1 MSDFSVFDSTQA
13 DAFLESGM
21 QGFNAVL
28 PSDSRLTGEIA
39 AAGYISA
46 LWSVQVRIY
55 GVQFVDNLG
64 GVTTSNRVRIL
75 AHYVPYP
82 GIVYSGDFSSDYL
95 GAEALPI
102 EFYLPAYE
110 PYAGSNQFGNS
121 YWLAGGFGWRV
132 KLSYKNEYAISG
144 NWLKAWVGRRPYNS
158 SRPFEWH
165 VRNGISCTN
174 EAGTR
179 IFGQPAPYDL
189 AYATDSQLAFQVNN
203 PSVLGSYVHDSFVTD
218 NITPYQKGI
227 HVARVMLNLH
237 SFGVLPQF
245 PIEQRY
251 NQDTIN
257 PGRWTLTLDTQ
268 VSYPI
273 SDIEIR
279 FLRRQRMIVA
289 FTMSFFYGGTFASFN
304 YPNRWNRPSDDYGIT
319 FSPDLLAAVYAS
331 DYWTSLGTPT
341 PFSTPSGWVNT
352 VDISATG
359 NTKVAYLWNLGPDAV
374 FHTGDA
380 QHPSPVFTY
389 TTVGVKTVSVDI
401 TDSADDTYSSGANQ
415 RTVCAI
421 PIVEISQSRPNSPPR
436 TVEFYNNPDSVQA
449 GSAYLWN
456 FGDGTTSTFPATY
469 DSRIVHTYAADG
481 IYAVTLKVT
490 APNGWWVQH
499 KIYVL
504 T

>member
-1 MSDFSVFDSTQA
+1 VSDFSVFNSTQA
-13 DAFLESGM
+13 DAFAESGM
-21 QGFNAVL
+21 QGFTTVL

-121 YWLAGGFGWRV
+121 YWLAGGFGWRI
-132 KLSYKNEYAISG
+132 KLSYKNEYTISG
-144 NWLKAWVGRRPYNS
+144 DWLKAWVGRRPYNS
-158 SRPFEWH
+158 GWPFEWH

-179 IFGQPAPYDL
+179 RFGPPHPYDL
-189 AYATDSQLAFQVNN
+189 SYATDSQLAFQVSN

-227 HVARVMLNLH
+227 HVASVMLNLR
-237 SFGVLPQF
+237 SFGVLAQF

-257 PGRWTLTLDTQ
+257 PGRWTLTLDTR

-273 SDIEIR
+273 SDIELR

-289 FTMSFFYGGTFASFN
+289 FTVSFYYGGALASFN
-304 YPNRWNRPSDDYGIT
+304 YPKRWNTPDINSSVT
-319 FSPDLLAAVYAS
+319 FSEDLLAAVYAS
-331 DYWTSLGTPT
+331 DYWTSLGTTTPYALPT
-341 PFSTPSGWVNT
+341 GWVNPL
-352 VDISATG
+352 DISATG
-359 NTKVAYLWNLGPDAV
+359 NAKATYNWNVGSGAV
-374 FHTGDA
+374 FHVGDTSY
-380 QHPSPVFTY
+380 PSPVFTY
-389 TTVGVKTVSVDI
+389 TTVGIKTISVDI
-401 TDSADDTYSSGANQ
+401 TDSAEDTYSSGDNLRKVAAILIANF
-415 RTVCAI
+415 
-421 PIVEISQSRPNSPPR
+421 ISSDAASPPR
-436 TVEFYNNPDSVQA
+436 TKNFFVYYTWLIPSSVT
-449 GSAYLWN
+449 YLWT
-456 FGDGTTSTFPATY
+456 FGDSSTSTLAAPT
-469 DSRIVHTYAADG
+469 HTYASDG
-481 IYAVTLKVT
+481 TYSVSLTVT
-490 APNGWWVQH
+490 APNGWWSKAVSN
-499 KIYVL
+499 III
-504 T
+504 